1 MSYKI
6 DTRKEH
12 QVFFKCRREVELLK
26 KEMEECG
33 YTGKIVVIEP
43 AYHSWTDLAP
53 RIRVVVT
60 HGFGRRS
67 WNAIIARVRSQTVN
81 RRYSTN
87 QVDDA
92 LEEAGIDDDKREAVL
107 KILYPDIYNDW
118 EFVED
123 WEDEEWFNN
132 VTPEE
137 AFKLKI
143 EYNNKNKCVYKEAK

>member
-26 KEMEECG
+26 KEMEKCG
-33 YTGKIVVIEP
+33 YSGKIVAIEP
-43 AYHSWTDLAP
+43 VYHSWTDLAP

-60 HGFGRRS
+60 HGFGSRRS

-81 RRYSTN
+81 RRYSTK

-118 EFVED
+118 EAVED
-123 WEDEEWFNN
+123 WEEEDWFYS

-137 AFKLKI
+137 AFELKI
-143 EYNNKNKCVYKEAK
+143 KYNKRK

>member
-26 KEMEECG
+26 KEMEKCAYSGE
-33 YTGKIVVIEP
+33 IVAIEP
-43 AYHSWTDLAP
+43 VYHSWTDLAP

-60 HGFGRRS
+60 HGFGSHRS

-81 RRYSTN
+81 RRYSTS
-87 QVDDA
+87 QIDDA

-123 WEDEEWFNN
+123 WEDEEWFNS

-137 AFKLKI
+137 AFELKI
-143 EYNNKNKCVYKEAK
+143 KYNKRK